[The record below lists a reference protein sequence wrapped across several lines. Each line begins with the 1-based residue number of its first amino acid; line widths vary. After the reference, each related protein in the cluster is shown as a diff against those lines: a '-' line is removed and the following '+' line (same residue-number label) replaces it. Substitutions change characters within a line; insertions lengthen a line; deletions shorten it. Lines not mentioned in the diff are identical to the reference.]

1 MPWLRQRRNMSR
13 NMSLS
18 SQTKTKNCMWEVL
31 ILLCKYKPPS
41 MFNKQNAWNQITK
54 TFINILLGK
63 FQQSTTFPL
72 EMCVAYNHL
81 LYNWRQISSDNMLM
95 NITLHLDIN
104 DLWRCLDSCRVLK
117 TLFPSSNIPL
127 YSRHQT
133 KDSIKQTLFAIRNHS
148 FYYQARQNV
157 CVEQGN
163 LFLSSI

>member
-1 MPWLRQRRNMSR
+1 
-13 NMSLS
+13 
-18 SQTKTKNCMWEVL
+18 
-31 ILLCKYKPPS
+31 

-104 DLWRCLDSCRVLK
+104 D
-117 TLFPSSNIPL
+117 
-127 YSRHQT
+127 
-133 KDSIKQTLFAIRNHS
+133 
-148 FYYQARQNV
+148 
-157 CVEQGN
+157 
-163 LFLSSI
+163 